1 MAMHEE
7 GATLKWYPVSA
18 TDGRICSLWR
28 ALLDVE
34 FGGGDGVTMNSWQY
48 EELYH
53 RQHPPS
59 EPLVSQ

>member
-1 MAMHEE
+1 MHAM

-18 TDGRICSLWR
+18 TYGRIG
-28 ALLDVE
+28 LLGSASSDVE